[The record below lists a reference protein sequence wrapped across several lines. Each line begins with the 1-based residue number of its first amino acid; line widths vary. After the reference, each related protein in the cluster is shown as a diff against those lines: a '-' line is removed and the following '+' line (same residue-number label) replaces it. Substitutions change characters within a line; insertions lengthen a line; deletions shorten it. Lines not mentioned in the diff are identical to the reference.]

1 MTQKDT
7 CDIYC
12 YDEAK
17 VKRIQGE
24 MQKEDISSVAMVFKV
39 LSDENRA
46 KISYALCQDDELC
59 VCDVANIIGS
69 TVATASH
76 HLRTLHK
83 QGIVKLGGFMN
94 LLTRIRK
101 INGMLQNRRSTSVN
115 YMEMAEM
122 LNEVIETNVFIVSS
136 TGKMIGNSIFHQI
149 QSERMNEI
157 MKTGQGSEA
166 YIQKLFQIKETLSN
180 IEFRK

>member
-24 MQKEDISSVAMVFKV
+24 MEKEDLSSVALIFKV

-46 KISYALCQDDELC
+46 KISYALCLNDELC
-59 VCDVANIIGS
+59 VCDVAHVIGS

-83 QGIVKLGGFMN
+83 QGMVKYRKEGKLAFYSLDDEHIRQLM
-94 LLTRIRK
+94 LLALTHK
-101 INGMLQNRRSTSVN
+101 KEAKVN
-115 YMEMAEM
+115 
-122 LNEVIETNVFIVSS
+122 V
-136 TGKMIGNSIFHQI
+136 
-149 QSERMNEI
+149 
-157 MKTGQGSEA
+157 
-166 YIQKLFQIKETLSN
+166 
-180 IEFRK
+180 